1 MERDLIETRRFYHKI
16 AEPGWMEF
24 ETTINIIMD
33 LKKLGVS
40 DIKYGKKIHKE
51 NLIFGRPSPERI
63 KAYTE
68 SLRIKEDFDI
78 SEILMGYTGL
88 IATIDTEKPGKTF
101 SFRFDIDAMP
111 IKESDDKFH
120 KPFREGFASENPRAM
135 HACGHDGHLS
145 MGIFLAKWI
154 LENKNNLSG
163 KYILIFQ
170 PGEEGLRGAKSLSE
184 SEYIHDID
192 YFFAGHLGM
201 GLPSGKVGV
210 GTTGFLAS
218 TKLDAIFKG
227 HSSHAAALP
236 EEGKNANLA
245 AASALLNLETLAQ
258 HSKGMARINVGV
270 IRGGR
275 VRNAISD
282 KAVLELETRG
292 ASDEVNNFL
301 VTRAIQVIKGASIQ
315 YDLDYEVKIAGSAP
329 SIIKPANKFYQEINK
344 MLEEK
349 GFDTIKNPDFK
360 ASEDVCYYINKVNSE
375 GGFAI
380 HFIFGSDLA
389 AGHHNKAFDFDEKS
403 LEMGLEVYKN
413 CIKYLN
419 KNGKS

>member
-1 MERDLIETRRFYHKI
+1 MEKDLIETRRFYHKI
-16 AEPGWMEF
+16 AESGWLEF
-24 ETTINIIMD
+24 KTTINIIKD

-40 DIKYGKKIHKE
+40 EIKYGKKIHKE
-51 NLIFGRPSPERI
+51 DLIFGRPSPEKI
-63 KAYTE
+63 KAYAQ

-78 SEILMGYTGL
+78 TEILEGYTGL
-88 IATIDTEKPGKTF
+88 IATIDTSKLGKTF
-101 SFRFDIDAMP
+101 AFRFDIDAMP
-111 IKESDDKFH
+111 IKESTDKFH
-120 KPFREGFASENPRAM
+120 KPFREDFVSENPGAM

-154 LENKNNLSG
+154 LENKNNLRG

-184 SEYIHDID
+184 SEYIHNID

-201 GLPSGKVGV
+201 GLQSGKVGV

-227 HSSHAAALP
+227 HSSHAAAVP
-236 EEGKNANLA
+236 EDGKNANLA
-245 AASALLNLETLAQ
+245 AASALLNLESLAQ

-282 KAVLELETRG
+282 KAILELETRG

-301 VTRAIQVIKGASIQ
+301 VTRAIQVLKGASIQ
-315 YDLDYEVKIAGSAP
+315 YDLAYEVKIAGSAP
-329 SIIKPANKFYQEINK
+329 AIISPANDFYDQINE
-344 MLEEK
+344 MLKEK
-349 GFDTIKNPDFK
+349 GYDTIKNPDFK
-360 ASEDVCYYINKVNSE
+360 ASEDVCYYMNKVNSE
-375 GGFAI
+375 GGVAI
-380 HFIFGSDLA
+380 HFIFGSNLA
-389 AGHHNKAFDFDEKS
+389 AGHHNKAFDFDESS
-403 LEMGLEVYKN
+403 LITGLNVYKE
-413 CIKYLN
+413 CILYLN
-419 KNGKS
+419 E

>member
-1 MERDLIETRRFYHKI
+1 MEKDLIETRRFYHKI
-16 AEPGWMEF
+16 AESGWLEF
-24 ETTINIIMD
+24 KTTINIIKD
-33 LKKLGVS
+33 LKKIGVS
-40 DIKYGKKIHKE
+40 EIKYGKKIHKE
-51 NLIFGRPSPERI
+51 DLIFGRPSPEKI
-63 KAYTE
+63 KAYAQ

-78 SEILMGYTGL
+78 TEILEGYTGL
-88 IATIDTEKPGKTF
+88 IATIDTGKLGKTF
-101 SFRFDIDAMP
+101 AFRFDIDAMP
-111 IKESDDKFH
+111 IKESTDKFH
-120 KPFREGFASENPRAM
+120 KPFREDFVSENPGAM

-154 LENKNNLSG
+154 LENKNNLRG

-184 SEYIHDID
+184 SEYIHNID

-201 GLPSGKVGV
+201 GLQSGKVGV

-227 HSSHAAALP
+227 HSSHAAAVP

-245 AASALLNLETLAQ
+245 AASALLNLESLAQ

-282 KAVLELETRG
+282 KAILELETRG

-301 VTRAIQVIKGASIQ
+301 VTRAIQVLKGASIQ
-315 YDLDYEVKIAGSAP
+315 YDLAYEVKIAGSAP
-329 SIIKPANKFYQEINK
+329 AIISPANDFYDQINE
-344 MLEEK
+344 MLKEK
-349 GFDTIKNPDFK
+349 GYDTIKNPDFK
-360 ASEDVCYYINKVNSE
+360 ASEDVCYYMNKVNSK
-375 GGFAI
+375 GGVAI
-380 HFIFGSDLA
+380 HFIFGSNLA
-389 AGHHNKAFDFDEKS
+389 AGHHNKAFDFDESS
-403 LEMGLEVYKN
+403 LITGLNVYKE
-413 CIKYLN
+413 CILYLN
-419 KNGKS
+419 EY

>member
-154 LENKNNLSG
+154 LENKNN
-163 KYILIFQ
+163 
-170 PGEEGLRGAKSLSE
+170 
-184 SEYIHDID
+184 
-192 YFFAGHLGM
+192 
-201 GLPSGKVGV
+201 
-210 GTTGFLAS
+210 
-218 TKLDAIFKG
+218 
-227 HSSHAAALP
+227 
-236 EEGKNANLA
+236 
-245 AASALLNLETLAQ
+245 
-258 HSKGMARINVGV
+258 
-270 IRGGR
+270 
-275 VRNAISD
+275 
-282 KAVLELETRG
+282 
-292 ASDEVNNFL
+292 
-301 VTRAIQVIKGASIQ
+301 
-315 YDLDYEVKIAGSAP
+315 
-329 SIIKPANKFYQEINK
+329 
-344 MLEEK
+344 
-349 GFDTIKNPDFK
+349 
-360 ASEDVCYYINKVNSE
+360 
-375 GGFAI
+375 
-380 HFIFGSDLA
+380 
-389 AGHHNKAFDFDEKS
+389 
-403 LEMGLEVYKN
+403 
-413 CIKYLN
+413 
-419 KNGKS
+419 